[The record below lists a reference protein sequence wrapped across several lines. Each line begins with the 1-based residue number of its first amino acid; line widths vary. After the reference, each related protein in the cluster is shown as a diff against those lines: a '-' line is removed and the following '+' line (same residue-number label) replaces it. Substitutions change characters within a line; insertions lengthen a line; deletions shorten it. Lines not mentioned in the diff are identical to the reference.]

1 MKEGAFRL
9 ATFVLRSACV
19 NQHNSRQ
26 GCNSKELLNLSE
38 LTHNLTSTQ
47 ETRHGLNHMNDL
59 VQKWKDLKVHEKVA
73 T

>member
-1 MKEGAFRL
+1 
-9 ATFVLRSACV
+9 V

-47 ETRHGLNHMNDL
+47 ETRHGLNHMNDH